1 MSKELAARGT
11 KNFLVVRRGKIVY
24 EWYATGSGP
33 DRRHYTASLAKALVG
48 GISLLLAMQDGR
60 IGADDPAW
68 KYIPAWK
75 DHPQKSKI
83 TIRHLATHS
92 SGLEDA
98 NEEGKSHDQLTGWMG
113 AFWRQDPD
121 PISIA
126 IRQTPVIFPPGTKYA
141 YSNPGMAALAY
152 AVTASLKGAPQSDI
166 RTLLRERIMEPL
178 GVPETDWRMSYGKTY
193 DLDGLKVHANWG
205 GGSYTARAVAR
216 VGQLMLQRGEW
227 QRRQLISPEWIEK
240 VTSYAG
246 TPLPDRPPGN
256 PQPASGLGWYS
267 NFDGGWP
274 KVPRDAFAGAGAGNQ
289 VLLVVPSSDLV
300 VVRNGALLGDP
311 SKGQGFWGGTVK
323 YLFNP
328 LMDAKLQFPDN
339 PATAERLPYPPSK
352 VIRKLTFAPVSSIVL
367 KAPDGDNWPIT
378 WADDDNLYTSYG
390 DGWGFKPR
398 TRRKLSQ
405 GFAKIIGPASDF
417 RGVNVRSATGEREG
431 DGPKGAK
438 ASGMLMVD
446 GVLYMWV
453 RNLNN
458 SQLWWSEDRGQTWQR
473 GFRFDVSFGCP
484 ALLNFGKNY
493 EGARDGYVYVYSQ
506 DGPSAYE
513 DYDRVVMGRV
523 PKEHIRDRRAYEF
536 FVRLDESGR
545 AVWTKNIAERG
556 AVFSYPGRC
565 RRLDVVYNPGI
576 RRYLLAIGFD
586 NGGGWGIFDA
596 PEPWGPWTTAFY
608 TEYWGLGGTHGYRLP
623 SKWIQPDGKTM
634 YLVFSGV
641 RHNGALYDAF
651 CVRKLTLDTG
661 Y

>member
-1 MSKELAARGT
+1 ME
-11 KNFLVVRRGKIVY
+11 
-24 EWYATGSGP
+24 
-33 DRRHYTASLAKALVG
+33 
-48 GISLLLAMQDGR
+48 
-60 IGADDPAW
+60 
-68 KYIPAWK
+68 
-75 DHPQKSKI
+75 
-83 TIRHLATHS
+83 
-92 SGLEDA
+92 
-98 NEEGKSHDQLTGWMG
+98 
-113 AFWRQDPD
+113 
-121 PISIA
+121 A
-126 IRQTPVIFPPGTKYA
+126 I
-141 YSNPGMAALAY
+141 
-152 AVTASLKGAPQSDI
+152 
-166 RTLLRERIMEPL
+166 
-178 GVPETDWRMSYGKTY
+178 
-193 DLDGLKVHANWG
+193 
-205 GGSYTARAVAR
+205 
-216 VGQLMLQRGEW
+216 
-227 QRRQLISPEWIEK
+227 
-240 VTSYAG
+240 
-246 TPLPDRPPGN
+246 
-256 PQPASGLGWYS
+256 
-267 NFDGGWP
+267 
-274 KVPRDAFAGAGAGNQ
+274 
-289 VLLVVPSSDLV
+289 
-300 VVRNGALLGDP
+300 
-311 SKGQGFWGGTVK
+311 
-323 YLFNP
+323 
-328 LMDAKLQFPDN
+328 LQFPDN
-339 PATAERLPYPPSK
+339 SDAAKRLPYPPSK
-352 VIRKLTFAPVSSIVL
+352 VIRNLTFAPVSSIVL

-405 GFAKIIGPASDF
+405 GLAKIIGPASDF

-545 AVWTKNIAERG
+545 AVWTKNIAARG